1 MKFERDFTL
10 KINKDNK
17 TKKFLI
23 NSLEMLTG
31 QDKISIV
38 GKKDNKTAVE
48 IINFDTQEEAENWI
62 EAITRSIL
70 KVRRNKFILTVELQ

>member
-23 NSLEMLTG
+23 NSLEMLKEK
-31 QDKISIV
+31 DKFSIF
-38 GKKDNKTAVE
+38 GRKDNKTTIE
-48 IINFDTQEEAENWI
+48 IIDFDTKEEAENWI
-62 EAITRSIL
+62 RTITNAILQVGVS
-70 KVRRNKFILTVELQ
+70 NFILTIEL